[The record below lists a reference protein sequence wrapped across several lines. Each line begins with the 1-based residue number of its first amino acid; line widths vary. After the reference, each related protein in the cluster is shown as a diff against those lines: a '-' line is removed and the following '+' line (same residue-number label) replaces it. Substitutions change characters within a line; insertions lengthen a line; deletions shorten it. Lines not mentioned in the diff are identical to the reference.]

1 MNESES
7 DIVPQ
12 KRSGVTVAAS
22 PFNGVKLE
30 LVVTILALII
40 TWLVVDRL
48 VDGILLQLLVLGGA
62 GVLFMFVLM
71 FRVRQV
77 VKKSSAMPIEDVHGK
92 K

>member
-30 LVVTILALII
+30 LVVTILALLII
-40 TWLVVDRL
+40 WLMVDRL
-48 VDGILLQLLVLGGA
+48 VDGVLQQLLILGGA
-62 GVLFMFVLM
+62 GLLFMFLLM

-77 VKKSSAMPIEDVHGK
+77 VKKSSVMPIEEVNGK